1 VTSLEHFAVGLLVQ
15 YPNYESSELTAAERT
30 WGFPLQPTGRCL
42 SPSKHCLGGLFR
54 NELGAVLPVTFKE
67 NTMTTALLQGMRVA
81 ILVRDGFLES
91 ELLEPK
97 RALENAGAATF
108 VVSGTGD
115 RVRGRTEKNGQ
126 KDVPVDIPLN
136 TARAED
142 FHALLL
148 PGGRSDQSV
157 NIGEVQFVRHFMK
170 AGKLVA
176 AIGDGCETL
185 LQAGTVRGCTMT
197 SDPSLKSELENAG
210 TIWVDNDVV
219 CDRNLITSRTPD
231 DIPAFNREMI
241 RSFAEFREHSISM
254 RKVY

>member
-1 VTSLEHFAVGLLVQ
+1 
-15 YPNYESSELTAAERT
+15 
-30 WGFPLQPTGRCL
+30 
-42 SPSKHCLGGLFR
+42 
-54 NELGAVLPVTFKE
+54 
-67 NTMTTALLQGMRVA
+67 MTVALLQGMRVA

-97 RALENAGAATF
+97 RALEHAGAATF
-108 VVSGTGD
+108 VVSASSD
-115 RVRGRTEKNGQ
+115 RVRGRTQRNGE

-136 TARAED
+136 SARAED

-148 PGGRSDQSV
+148 PGGSSDESV
-157 NIGEVQFVRHFMK
+157 NIGEVQFVRHFIK

-176 AIGDGCETL
+176 AIGNGGGML

-197 SDPSLKSELENAG
+197 SDPCLKSELENAG
-210 TIWVDNDVV
+210 ASWVDNDVV

-241 RSFAEFREHSISM
+241 RSFAEFREHSTAM
-254 RKVY
+254 RKAY

>member
-1 VTSLEHFAVGLLVQ
+1 M
-15 YPNYESSELTAAERT
+15 NSEL
-30 WGFPLQPTGRCL
+30 FCQL
-42 SPSKHCLGGLFR
+42 
-54 NELGAVLPVTFKE
+54 TFKE

-148 PGGRSDQSV
+148 PG
-157 NIGEVQFVRHFMK
+157 
-170 AGKLVA
+170 
-176 AIGDGCETL
+176 
-185 LQAGTVRGCTMT
+185 
-197 SDPSLKSELENAG
+197 
-210 TIWVDNDVV
+210 
-219 CDRNLITSRTPD
+219 
-231 DIPAFNREMI
+231 
-241 RSFAEFREHSISM
+241 
-254 RKVY
+254 